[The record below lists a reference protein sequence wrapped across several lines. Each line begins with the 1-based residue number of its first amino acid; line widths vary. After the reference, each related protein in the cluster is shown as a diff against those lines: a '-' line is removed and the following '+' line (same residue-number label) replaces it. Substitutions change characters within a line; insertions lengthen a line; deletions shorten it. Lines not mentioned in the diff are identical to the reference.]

1 MKSKWKWFRGFLFL
15 WGNVNIRCHR
25 SSSWPLRVNG
35 SCLHLKIT
43 AHQMVRASPRQPSC
57 GGEAAVG
64 SGAPTQLDRNGIVSS
79 NKKLSDSSTSRNK
92 HWVTAGGGRGG
103 TFDQVSREESS
114 RLGSTQGWALLS
126 DSPPPL
132 HRAAPSLP
140 NTEGFCS
147 HSHLEPLHSSL
158 LLPCSRPWCPNVPHS
173 QTRRSLDALN
183 AFQFSLVHVRGLWIN
198 IFSSVCLP
206 SFGIV
211 ALIVVTAWMGLKINL
226 ILQFEGCEFYC
237 GIVGFFRISSD

>member
-1 MKSKWKWFRGFLFL
+1 M
-15 WGNVNIRCHR
+15 NIRCHR

-183 AFQFSLVHVRGLWIN
+183 AFQFSLVHVRGLLNKHIL
-198 IFSSVCLP
+198 FSLSSFFWNCCVNRGNCLNGIKNQ
-206 SFGIV
+206 SF
-211 ALIVVTAWMGLKINL
+211 NL
-226 ILQFEGCEFYC
+226 RVLSF
-237 GIVGFFRISSD
+237 IVGLLFF